1 MSRAA
6 NANANVTRKSPKTSP
21 EKYVFLHHYEEL
33 IMGLTQA
40 QLIPFVIQLIGDV
53 YRPLITPKEV
63 SKMLHD
69 ATKKKLDDDT
79 LSEIFDFMET
89 EEIAAFV
96 VAKLGKNPE
105 KVKEALL
112 DVIYR
117 KYKKDKRHMRPIL
130 DRALE
135 AVAAQNN
142 GE

>member
-1 MSRAA
+1 
-6 NANANVTRKSPKTSP
+6 
-21 EKYVFLHHYEEL
+21 
-33 IMGLTQA
+33 
-40 QLIPFVIQLIGDV
+40 
-53 YRPLITPKEV
+53 
-63 SKMLHD
+63 MLHD

-79 LSEIFDFMET
+79 LTEIFDFMET

>member
-6 NANANVTRKSPKTSP
+6 NITRKSPRTSP
-21 EKYVFLHHYEEL
+21 EKEAFFEEYEPP

-40 QLIPFVIQLIGDV
+40 KLIPFVIQLIGDV
-53 YRPLITPKEV
+53 HRPLITPKEV

-79 LSEIFDFMET
+79 LFVLFEFMET
-89 EEIAAFV
+89 EEIATFV
-96 VAKLGKNPE
+96 VAKLGKTPD

-112 DVIYR
+112 DVIYK
-117 KYKKDKRHMRPIL
+117 KYKQNKRYVRPIL
-130 DRALE
+130 NEALE
-135 AVAAQNN
+135 ATAAQNQNN